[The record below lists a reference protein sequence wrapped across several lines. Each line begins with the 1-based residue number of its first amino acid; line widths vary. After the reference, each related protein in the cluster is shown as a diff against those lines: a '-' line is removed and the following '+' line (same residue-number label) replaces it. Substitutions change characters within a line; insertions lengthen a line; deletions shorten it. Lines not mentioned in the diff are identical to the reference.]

1 MSIKLLLKAVLRKL
15 KAVSTFDAT
24 IPEITPMDSR
34 FQAELGDEP
43 RLNVIVPTLDPAH
56 VFGGITTALLFYE
69 KLADELGIKR
79 RIIVTDGRTSEE
91 YLAKYPGYK
100 LVDCADNAVFDKQ
113 VVPFA
118 NRYGKTIPVGKNDIF
133 VCTGW
138 WTAYNARGIV
148 KYIEQNAG
156 EAKPLVYLVQDYEPY
171 FYPWSSRSALAES
184 TYRMDVPVIAVFNS
198 SELKDYFK
206 LHNYS
211 FYKEYCF
218 DPVLNASLK
227 KELINNPPAKKEKK
241 IIVYGRPSVA
251 RNCFEIVAD
260 SLRKWAILADDAAEW
275 ELISA
280 GEKHPDLTVGDGC
293 VLRSCGKLT
302 IEEYAKMMGSC
313 YAGISLMVSPH
324 PSYPPLEMSTFGV
337 KTITNT
343 YENKDMASF
352 NSNIVSLSDM
362 TPENIANKLLEITNA
377 FNAENFTLETNS
389 EYLNDELPL
398 KSICVGI
405 KENLGL

>member
-1 MSIKLLLKAVLRKL
+1 MSIKLLLKAVFRKV
-15 KAVSTFDAT
+15 KAVANFDASV
-24 IPEITPMDSR
+24 PEITPMGSR

-43 RLNVIVPTLDPAH
+43 RLNIIVPTLNPAH
-56 VFGGITTALLFYE
+56 VFGGITTAIHFYE

-79 RIIVTDGRTSEE
+79 RMIVTDEETGEE
-91 YLAKYPGYK
+91 YLVKYPGYK
-100 LVDCADNAVFDKQ
+100 MVNCADNAIFDKQ

-138 WTAYNARGIV
+138 WTAYNARDIV
-148 KYIEQNAG
+148 KCIEQNAG
-156 EAKPLVYLVQDYEPY
+156 VAKPLVYLVQDYEPY

-184 TYRMDVPVIAVFNS
+184 TYRMDKPVIAVFNS
-198 SELKDYFK
+198 SELRDYFK

-211 FYKEYCF
+211 FFREYCF

-227 KELINNPPAKKEKK
+227 KELLNNPPTKKEKK
-241 IIVYGRPSVA
+241 IIVYGRPSVQ

-352 NSNIVSLSDM
+352 NGNIVSLSDM
-362 TPENIANKLLEITNA
+362 TPENIANRLLEITNG
-377 FNAENFTLETNS
+377 FNAENFTVETETEYFKNELCLE
-389 EYLNDELPL
+389 P
-398 KSICVGI
+398 ICVGI
-405 KENLGL
+405 KEDLGL

>member
-1 MSIKLLLKAVLRKL
+1 MSIKLLAKAVFRKL
-15 KAVSTFDAT
+15 KQVSTFDAS
-24 IPEITPMDSR
+24 IPEITPMGAR
-34 FQAELGDEP
+34 FQTELGDEP
-43 RLNVIVPTLDPAH
+43 RLNIIVPTLNPAH
-56 VFGGITTALLFYE
+56 VFGGITTAIIFYE

-79 RIIVTDGRTSEE
+79 RMIVTDEETGEE

-100 LVDCADNAVFDKQ
+100 LVDCCENAVFDRQ

-138 WTAYNARGIV
+138 WTAYNAREMINC
-148 KYIEQNAG
+148 IEQNAG
-156 EAKPLVYLVQDYEPY
+156 TAKPLVYLIQDYEPY

-184 TYRMDVPVIAVFNS
+184 TYRMDKPVIAVFNS
-198 SELKDYFK
+198 SELRDYFK

-211 FYKEYCF
+211 FYKEYYF

-227 KELINNPPAKKEKK
+227 KELVNNPPVKKEKK
-241 IIVYGRPSVA
+241 IIVYGRPSVV
-251 RNCFEIVAD
+251 RNCFEIVVD

-280 GEKHPDLTVGDGC
+280 GEHHPDLAVGDSC
-293 VLRSCGKLT
+293 VLHSCGKLT
-302 IEEYAKMMGSC
+302 IEDYAKMMGSC

-324 PSYPPLEMSTFGV
+324 PSYPPLEMSTFGI

-343 YENKDMASF
+343 YENKDLADF
-352 NSNIVSLSDM
+352 NRNIISLSDM
-362 TPENIANKLLEITNA
+362 TPENIAKNLLEITNS
-377 FNAENFTLETNS
+377 FNAEKFSVETNTDYFNNKLS
-389 EYLNDELPL
+389 LD
-398 KSICVGI
+398 SICAGI
-405 KENLGL
+405 KETLEI

>member
-1 MSIKLLLKAVLRKL
+1 MSIKLLLKAVFRKV
-15 KAVSTFDAT
+15 KQVATFDAT
-24 IPEITPMDSR
+24 IPEITPMGSR

-43 RLNVIVPTLDPAH
+43 RLNIIVPTLNPAH
-56 VFGGITTALLFYE
+56 VFGGITTAIHFYE
-69 KLADELGIKR
+69 NLADELGIKR
-79 RIIVTDGRTSEE
+79 RMIVTDEETGEE

-100 LVDCADNAVFDKQ
+100 MVDCADDTIFDKQ

-138 WTAYNARGIV
+138 WTAYNAREIV
-148 KYIEQNAG
+148 KCIEANAG
-156 EAKPLVYLVQDYEPY
+156 EAKPLVYLIQDYEPY

-184 TYRMDVPVIAVFNS
+184 TYRMDKPVIAVFNS

-227 KELINNPPAKKEKK
+227 KELLANPPAKKEKK
-241 IIVYGRPSVA
+241 IIVYGRPSVQ

-260 SLRKWAILADDAAEW
+260 SLRRWAWFADDASEW

-280 GEKHPDLTVGDGC
+280 GEKHPDLTIGEGC

-343 YENKDMASF
+343 YENKDMSSF
-352 NSNIVSLSDM
+352 NCNMISLSDM
-362 TPENIANKLLEITNA
+362 TPENIANNLLKITNS
-377 FNAENFTLETNS
+377 FKEDDFTLPTDTD
-389 EYLNDELPL
+389 YFKNDLSL
-398 KSICVGI
+398 DSICKGI
-405 KENLGL
+405 KENLSL

>member
-1 MSIKLLLKAVLRKL
+1 MSIKLLLKAVFRKV
-15 KAVSTFDAT
+15 KAVATFDASV
-24 IPEITPMDSR
+24 PEITPMGSR

-43 RLNVIVPTLDPAH
+43 RLNIIVPTLNPAH
-56 VFGGITTALLFYE
+56 VFGGITTAIHFYE
-69 KLADELGIKR
+69 NLADELGIKR
-79 RIIVTDGRTSEE
+79 RMIVTDEETGEE

-100 LVDCADNAVFDKQ
+100 IVDCADNAIFDKQ

-138 WTAYNARGIV
+138 WTAYNAREIV
-148 KYIEQNAG
+148 KCIESNAG
-156 EAKPLVYLVQDYEPY
+156 EAKPLVYLIQDYEPY

-184 TYRMDVPVIAVFNS
+184 TYRMDKPVVAVFNS
-198 SELKDYFK
+198 SELRDYFK

-211 FYKEYCF
+211 FFREYCF

-227 KELINNPPAKKEKK
+227 KELLNNPPIKKEKK
-241 IIVYGRPSVA
+241 IIVYGRPSVQ

-260 SLRKWAILADDAAEW
+260 SLRRWAILADDAAEW
-275 ELISA
+275 QLISA
-280 GEKHPDLTVGDGC
+280 GEKHPDLTIGVGC
-293 VLRSCGKLT
+293 ELRSCGKLT

-324 PSYPPLEMSTFGV
+324 PSYPPLEMSTFGI

-352 NSNIVSLSDM
+352 NCNMVSLSDM
-362 TPENIANKLLEITNA
+362 TPENIANNLLKITNS
-377 FNAENFTLETNS
+377 FKEDDFTLPTDTD
-389 EYLNDELPL
+389 YFKNDLSL
-398 KSICVGI
+398 DSICKGI
-405 KENLGL
+405 KEDLQL